1 MIITCEKCNTSFEL
15 DENLVKEAGSK
26 VRCTN
31 CDNVFI
37 AKPQARSPKQEDSL
51 DLSGLEMVLDMD
63 AGKQKAPDLAPSEK
77 EPELEL
83 ELSMDMEKE
92 EAGSEPK
99 ADDESE
105 GIDLSDIEK
114 MLEMDGFEEAAE
126 EKEEEEGLKLEL
138 ADEPKKA
145 EAIDLTDL
153 EKILEMEAVGGPAP
167 KLEREEEELTLELE
181 TESAPAATGRP
192 AKTGIKEEALELDL
206 KLEMD
211 EGETLDLEMK
221 EPETLELSLDEEE
234 PEMAEAAVPSKEA
247 DIDLDFKLEEPED
260 VKAKAPEP
268 VKPVVRP
275 VVEKAE
281 EPKFAI
287 GEEAKEPEEA
297 EALPKKVQPA
307 FTPSF
312 PLPKRRVGVP
322 AIILIILIILGV
334 GAGGYYYMSQKGI
347 APFGKKAAG
356 EILPDETSFKYK
368 FVENANIGTLFILT
382 GIVENKFDHTRSNVS
397 VTGELLSDQGA
408 VIKTKTVFCGNIIS
422 DQDLASGDLNTI
434 EKHLMNAQGD
444 NGSNTNIKAG
454 AKIPFM
460 VVFSDLP
467 ENISE
472 YRVQIAGS
480 VPAEK

>member
-1 MIITCEKCNTSFEL
+1 
-15 DENLVKEAGSK
+15 
-26 VRCTN
+26 
-31 CDNVFI
+31 
-37 AKPQARSPKQEDSL
+37 
-51 DLSGLEMVLDMD
+51 
-63 AGKQKAPDLAPSEK
+63 
-77 EPELEL
+77 
-83 ELSMDMEKE
+83 
-92 EAGSEPK
+92 
-99 ADDESE
+99 
-105 GIDLSDIEK
+105 
-114 MLEMDGFEEAAE
+114 
-126 EKEEEEGLKLEL
+126 
-138 ADEPKKA
+138 
-145 EAIDLTDL
+145 
-153 EKILEMEAVGGPAP
+153 
-167 KLEREEEELTLELE
+167 
-181 TESAPAATGRP
+181 
-192 AKTGIKEEALELDL
+192 
-206 KLEMD
+206 
-211 EGETLDLEMK
+211 
-221 EPETLELSLDEEE
+221 
-234 PEMAEAAVPSKEA
+234 
-247 DIDLDFKLEEPED
+247 
-260 VKAKAPEP
+260 
-268 VKPVVRP
+268 
-275 VVEKAE
+275 
-281 EPKFAI
+281 
-287 GEEAKEPEEA
+287 
-297 EALPKKVQPA
+297 LPKKVQPA

-368 FVENANIGTLFILT
+368 FVENANIGNLFILT